1 MPNKTSG
8 ETCTRIDT
16 DACRLSVEKAESRL
30 GKSKAAQK
38 RIGIVLCCILACLI
52 ALYAA
57 SFFPRNEKNIRA
69 SFINKKYAS
78 SLDEIEITGG
88 GKRTALYKKNGVWY
102 GFAKSDIF
110 PAESE
115 KVKNLTQNLTRVRK
129 SSIILNSNTID
140 KINKNE
146 AVLSIFFKNN
156 LKSSIKID
164 DLNLSFDGTKVCV
177 RIEDGK
183 TKYAFYEIENDF
195 FSFMRSDADF
205 WLDPYIIPQ
214 NTEEG
219 AIRPSDI
226 QALRLTISS
235 RGEGKI
241 LRVGQEL
248 FSEKVS
254 QLSSLRHG
262 GMGDFEDEKSSRHTV
277 FSLSVETGR
286 GFAFTMHAED
296 ARDGKV
302 PLFFDS
308 FENTLTGSRFDYR
321 YRVYVSTWTLEKIL
335 ALF

>member
-1 MPNKTSG
+1 M
-8 ETCTRIDT
+8 
-16 DACRLSVEKAESRL
+16 
-30 GKSKAAQK
+30 
-38 RIGIVLCCILACLI
+38 
-52 ALYAA
+52 
-57 SFFPRNEKNIRA
+57 
-69 SFINKKYAS
+69 
-78 SLDEIEITGG
+78 
-88 GKRTALYKKNGVWY
+88 
-102 GFAKSDIF
+102 
-110 PAESE
+110 
-115 KVKNLTQNLTRVRK
+115 
-129 SSIILNSNTID
+129 
-140 KINKNE
+140 
-146 AVLSIFFKNN
+146 
-156 LKSSIKID
+156 
-164 DLNLSFDGTKVCV
+164 

>member
-8 ETCTRIDT
+8 ETRAIRT
-16 DACRLSVEKAESRL
+16 DAEPPAAEKAEGRAE
-30 GKSKAAQK
+30 KSKKAQQPV
-38 RIGIVLCCILACLI
+38 RAVLYCILACLI

-57 SFFPRNEKNIRA
+57 SFFPRAEKTMRTPL
-69 SFINKKYAS
+69 INKKYAS

-88 GKRTALYKKNGVWY
+88 GKRTVLYKKNGVWY

-115 KVKNLTQNLTRVRK
+115 KVKNLIQYLIKVRK
-129 SSIILNSNTID
+129 LSIILNSNN
-140 KINKNE
+140 INRIGKNE
-146 AVLSIFFKNN
+146 AVFSILLKNN
-156 LKSSIKID
+156 RNPSIKID
-164 DLNLSFDGTKVCV
+164 VLSVSFDGTKIYV

-183 TKYAFYEIENDF
+183 TKYAFYEIGNDF

-226 QALRLTISS
+226 QTLRITIGS

-241 LRVGQEL
+241 LRAGQEL
-248 FSEKVS
+248 FSENVL
-254 QLSSLRHG
+254 QLASLRHG
-262 GMGDFEDEKSSRHTV
+262 GGGNFEDEKSPRHTV
-277 FSLSVETGR
+277 FSLSIETGN
-286 GFAFTMHAED
+286 GFAFTMHAGN

-335 ALF
+335 DLF